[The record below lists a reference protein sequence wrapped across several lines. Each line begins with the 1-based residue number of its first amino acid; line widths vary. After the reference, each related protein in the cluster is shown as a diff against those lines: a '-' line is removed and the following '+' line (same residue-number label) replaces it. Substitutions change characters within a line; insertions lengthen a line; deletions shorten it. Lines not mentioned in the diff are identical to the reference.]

1 VKALVLAAGRGERL
15 RPLTDNSPKPLL
27 EAGGRPLIHYAL
39 LLLRRAGVTEVA
51 INLHHLG
58 DRLRSTLGDGSALDM
73 SITYSPEPVLLGTG
87 GPLPGLREYFAGE
100 PFIVM
105 NSDTIIDLDLTRVI
119 EFHRNQRALATFVLR
134 KLVKPDV
141 YSELEV
147 DADGR
152 LIAMRLLV
160 DRAPKRI
167 AEYRPPGA
175 SSDLQAAAH
184 CMFCGISICEP
195 VVLDL
200 PAPPPPFSLMGDLF
214 APALAAGRPLAA
226 YLHSGYFRTVDD
238 LAGYETIA
246 REFKAMPPALAYL
259 G

>member
-1 VKALVLAAGRGERL
+1 MLAAGRGERL
-15 RPLTDNSPKPLL
+15 RPLTDSAPKPLL

-58 DRLRSTLGDGSALDM
+58 DNLRSTLGDGSSLGM

-87 GPLPGLREYFAGE
+87 GPLPGLRGYFGGE

-105 NSDTIIDLDLTRVI
+105 NSDTIIDLDLARVI
-119 EFHRNQRALATFVLR
+119 EFHRRRRSLATFVLR
-134 KLVKPDV
+134 ELVKPDV

-147 DADGR
+147 DPDGR

-160 DRAPKRI
+160 DRAAKRI
-167 AEYRPPGA
+167 AEYRPPETPA
-175 SSDLQAAAH
+175 DLPAAAH

-195 VVLDL
+195 AVLDL

-214 APALAAGRPLAA
+214 APALAAGSPLAG

-246 REFKAMPPALAYL
+246 REFAAAPPALAYL
-259 G
+259 A